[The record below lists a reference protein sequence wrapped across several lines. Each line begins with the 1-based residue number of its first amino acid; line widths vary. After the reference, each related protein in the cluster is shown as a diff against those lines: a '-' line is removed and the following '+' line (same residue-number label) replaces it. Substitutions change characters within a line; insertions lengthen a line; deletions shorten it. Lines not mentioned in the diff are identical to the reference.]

1 MKSFE
6 PNRHVFILRI
16 WREPREIEGAE
27 LEWRGVI
34 EHVPTG
40 ERRYFNEL
48 NDVVDFL
55 RPYLQQMGHKP
66 VFYWRLRQRLK
77 QWLNK
82 KGKQKGIG

>member
-16 WREPREIEGAE
+16 WREPREIKGAE

-55 RPYLQQMGHKP
+55 RPYLLQMGHKP
-66 VFYWRLRQRLK
+66 DVYWRLRQ
-77 QWLNK
+77 WLRRWVN
-82 KGKQKGIG
+82 